1 MRKTEKA
8 ERDARP
14 SKQRKAIRGVSI
26 AVNVVLF
33 LAGVALVALFA
44 WLGVS
49 IGDWIQT
56 GL

>member
-8 ERDARP
+8 ERDAQP
-14 SKQRKAIRGVSI
+14 SKQRKAIRSVSV

>member
-8 ERDARP
+8 ERDAQP
-14 SKQRKAIRGVSI
+14 SKQRKAIRSVSV
-26 AVNVVLF
+26 AVNGVLF